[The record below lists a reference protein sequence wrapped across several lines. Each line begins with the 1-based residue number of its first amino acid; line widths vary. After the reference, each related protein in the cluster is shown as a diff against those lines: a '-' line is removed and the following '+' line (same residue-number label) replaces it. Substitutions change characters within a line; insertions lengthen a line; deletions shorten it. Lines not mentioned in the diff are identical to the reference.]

1 MKMKKQ
7 TIIHNQF
14 FGMMLVAVGIGALI
28 VVARYLIISTQGP
41 GGVYVI
47 QEGDLIPGA
56 QD

>member
-1 MKMKKQ
+1 MKKQ

-28 VVARYLIISTQGP
+28 VVARYLIISTQVP